1 MARRLQELLHPAQD
15 GLLEPVRDG
24 EVEVGGE
31 VADLDLA
38 TRDLGCRDI
47 VELAAAGG
55 YVRYDV
61 VEIG

>member
-1 MARRLQELLHPAQD
+1 MARRLQELLFPAQD

-24 EVEVGGE
+24 EVEVGGD
-31 VADLDLA
+31 VSDLDLA
-38 TRDLGCRDI
+38 THDV

>member
-1 MARRLQELLHPAQD
+1 MARQLQELLHPAQD

-24 EVEVGGE
+24 EVEVGGD

-38 TRDLGCRDI
+38 TRNV

-55 YVRYDV
+55 FVRYDV

>member
-38 TRDLGCRDI
+38 TI
-47 VELAAAGG
+47 
-55 YVRYDV
+55 DV